1 MVHSIVIIF
10 LIFAGL
16 FALVH
21 SMAMAASLYWYFW
34 WFDIFM
40 HFWGGLLIG
49 LGVHAL
55 STLRFLRMNPT
66 TKTVLM
72 IILVIIVGW
81 EVFERYAGLYDP
93 MVYVIDTTQ
102 DLLLGLSGGLL
113 AHFVFRTYR
122 MK

>member
-1 MVHSIVIIF
+1 
-10 LIFAGL
+10 
-16 FALVH
+16 
-21 SMAMAASLYWYFW
+21 
-34 WFDIFM
+34 M

>member
-40 HFWGGLLIG
+40 HFWGGWLFG